1 MKKKIK
7 VIIPDNETSCVFK
20 GNFVFTRSI
29 NYEDLKNERLSC
41 EWFNICYLHQNS
53 SVAER
58 PRKEST
64 NVGKQM

>member
-7 VIIPDNETSCVFK
+7 VIIPDNEISCVFK
-20 GNFVFTRSI
+20 GNFVFTRSTM
-29 NYEDLKNERLSC
+29 KRLSC

>member
-1 MKKKIK
+1 MKLLAFSR
-7 VIIPDNETSCVFK
+7 VFCVYK
-20 GNFVFTRSI
+20 I

-41 EWFNICYLHQNS
+41 EWFNFCYLHQNS